1 MNEFLGEIA
10 ALSTATCW
18 AFTSIFFTIGGRRVG
33 SVIVNRIRLLLALI
47 FLMLT
52 HLILYG
58 QLIPMQAEPSRWF
71 WLGLSGVIGFV
82 IGDAMLFQAFV
93 MIGTRIT
100 MLLMALVPVIST
112 ILAWLFLGE
121 TLTPI
126 EGLGIAVTISG
137 VAWVVADKNRGGAI
151 VKGKQVAVGLLL
163 GFGGALGQAVGLL
176 ASKKGLWGD
185 FSALSGNLIR
195 VLIAAIVMWLLTF
208 AIGKAKSTILSL
220 KDLKA
225 GRAIVGGSI
234 CGPFIGV
241 WLSLVAIQ
249 YARIGIASTL
259 MSLTPVLLIPLVYWI
274 FKEKITI
281 HAVFGTLVAIAGV
294 AILLLA

>member
-10 ALSTATCW
+10 ALSTAACW
-18 AFTSIFFTIGGRRVG
+18 AFTSMFFTLGGRRVG
-33 SVIVNRIRLLLALI
+33 SVIVNRVRLVLALI

-52 HLILYG
+52 HLILTG
-58 QLIPMQAEPSRWF
+58 QLIPIQAEPSRWF

-100 MLLMALVPVIST
+100 MLLMSLVPVIST

-121 TLTPI
+121 TLSPI
-126 EGLGIAVTISG
+126 EVLGIAVTIGG

-151 VKGKQVAVGLLL
+151 VKGKQLALGVLL
-163 GFGGALGQAVGLL
+163 GIGGAMGQAVGLL
-176 ASKKGLWGD
+176 TSKKGLFGD

-195 VLIAAIVMWLLTF
+195 VIIATIVMWILTI

-220 KDLKA
+220 KDFKA
-225 GRAIVGGSI
+225 SRAILGGSI

-259 MSLTPVLLIPLVYWI
+259 MSLTPVLLIPLVWWV

-281 HAVFGTLVAIAGV
+281 HGVLGTLVAIAGV

>member
-1 MNEFLGEIA
+1 MNEFFGEIA
-10 ALSTATCW
+10 ALATATCW
-18 AFTSIFFTIGGRRVG
+18 AFTSIFFTIGGLRVG
-33 SVIVNRIRLLLALI
+33 SVIVNRIRLVLALI

-52 HLILYG
+52 HLILTG
-58 QLIPMQAEPSRWF
+58 QLVPVHAEPSRWF

-100 MLLMALVPVIST
+100 MLMMALVPVIST

-121 TLTPI
+121 TLAPI
-126 EGLGIAVTISG
+126 EVLGIAVTIG
-137 VAWVVADKNRGGAI
+137 GIAWVVAIRNRDVASS
-151 VKGKQVAVGLLL
+151 KGKQPVLGLLL

-185 FSALSGNLIR
+185 FSPLSGNLIR
-195 VLIAAIVMWLLTF
+195 VIAAVVVMWILTI
-208 AIGKAKSTILSL
+208 AMGKAKSTIMSL
-220 KDLKA
+220 KDFKA
-225 GRAIVGGSI
+225 GRAILGGSI

-241 WLSLVAIQ
+241 WLSLVAIK

-259 MSLTPVLLIPLVYWI
+259 MTLTPVLLIPLVYWI
-274 FKEKITI
+274 FKEKISVQAI
-281 HAVFGTLVAIAGV
+281 FGTLVAIAGV